1 MYNFQNGVHK
11 SNLFLFWIDLLNLLD
26 VKLQFLT
33 LSPEHP

>member
-11 SNLFLFWIDLLNLLD
+11 SNLSLFWIDLLNLLD

-33 LSPEHP
+33 LSP